1 MSVNFRGYSAF
12 LALPYPYLAT
22 SHKNRLYRVL
32 MRFGRVFSHYLGAD
46 YLAIVLNPPIS
57 RGLP

>member
-1 MSVNFRGYSAF
+1 MPVNFRGYSAF

-22 SHKNRLYRVL
+22 NHKKRLYRVL
-32 MRFGRVFSHYLGAD
+32 MRFRRGFSHYLGAG